1 MNRFHTVCRF
11 ALVLALLPIT
21 YTVAAQNTANV
32 RSGKA
37 GRSGGAG
44 ARAGEISSP
53 GVNHTFILG
62 GEDFLL
68 DGKPFQ
74 IISGEIHP
82 GRVPAEYWRH
92 RIQMAKAM
100 GCNTISAYLFWNHH
114 ESTEGIY
121 DFRTGNRDI
130 SLFIDIAAKEGMWV
144 IIRPGPYVCA
154 EWEFGGIPPYLLRTP
169 GIKVRCMDPVY
180 MKAAEK
186 YISRLADVLRPHLI
200 NNGGPVLMIQIENEY
215 GSYGNDRNYLFA
227 LKAIWEKS
235 GIDIPFFTGDGPTTY
250 MLEAGTLPGCAV
262 GLDSG
267 SSEEDFRLAR
277 KMNPGVPVFSSETY
291 PGWLTH
297 WGEDWARADTASL
310 LREVRFLMDNRKSF
324 NFYVIHGG
332 TNFGFTA
339 GANSGGKG
347 YEPDLTSYD
356 YDAPINEQGR
366 ATPKYMAL
374 RKLIG
379 SYLPKKT
386 NLPPI
391 PEPIPAMGFGET
403 ELVPFTSVWDNMPE
417 PVLTVQPKPFE
428 TFGQDYGFMLYRTR
442 LTGHKSGKLT
452 VIDIHDYATVFLD
465 GKYIGTLDRR
475 LGINSIDLPAS
486 GSEYPLLEIFTEAMG
501 RINFAHAMIDR
512 KGITDRVILNGMTLM
527 NWEIMGFPMNDGYA
541 ASLKATDGAVAKPG
555 IFFRGILNLDQTADT
570 FIDMTNFVKGI
581 VWVNGHNLGRYWE
594 IGPQTRL
601 YCPASWLHSG
611 ENEIIVFD
619 LHKTTPGTVRGFETM
634 N

>member
-1 MNRFHTVCRF
+1 MNDNQVICCTVF
-11 ALVLALLPIT
+11 SLVFCLLTALLP
-21 YTVAAQNTANV
+21 AQQRVT
-32 RSGKA
+32 G
-37 GRSGGAG
+37 
-44 ARAGEISSP
+44 
-53 GVNHTFILG
+53 HTFELG
-62 GEDFLL
+62 SEEFIL
-68 DGKPFQ
+68 DGKPFR

-100 GCNTISAYLFWNHH
+100 GCNTISVYLFWNHH

-130 SLFIDIAAKEGMWV
+130 SRFISIAAEEGMWV

-154 EWEFGGIPPYLLRTP
+154 EWEYGGIPPYLLRSP

-180 MKAAEK
+180 MKAAGR
-186 YISRLADVLRPHLI
+186 YISRLADVLRPHLVT
-200 NNGGPVLMIQIENEY
+200 NGGPILMVQIENEY

-227 LKAIWEKS
+227 LKGIWENS
-235 GIDIPFFTGDGPTTY
+235 GINVPFFTGDGPTTY
-250 MLEAGTLPGCAV
+250 MLEAGALPGCAV

-267 SSEEDFRLAR
+267 SSEEDFKLAR

-297 WGEDWARADTASL
+297 WGEDWARPDTADL
-310 LREVRFLMDNRKSF
+310 MREVRFLMDSGKSF

-356 YDAPINEQGR
+356 YDAPIDEQGR

-379 SYLPKKT
+379 SYLPKKAK
-386 NLPPI
+386 LPPI
-391 PEPIPAMGFGET
+391 PEPVPAMSFGET
-403 ELVPFTSVWDNMPE
+403 ELAPFTSVWDNLPD
-417 PVLTVQPKPFE
+417 PVASVQPQSFE
-428 TFGQDYGFMLYRTR
+428 TYGQDYGFMLYSTR

-465 GKYIGTLDRR
+465 GNYIGTLDRR
-475 LGINSIDLPAS
+475 LGINSVELPRTAS
-486 GSEYPLLEIFTEAMG
+486 EHPLLEIFTEGMG
-501 RINFAHAMIDR
+501 RINFAHSMIDR

-527 NWEIMGFPMNDGYA
+527 NWEVRGFPMGDGYVG
-541 ASLKATDGAVAKPG
+541 SLEATEGESTRPG
-555 IFFRGILNLDQTADT
+555 VFFRGTLKLDQTADT
-570 FIDMTNFVKGI
+570 FIDMTNFVKGF

-601 YCPASWLHSG
+601 YCPASWLHEG
-611 ENEIIVFD
+611 DNEIIVFD
-619 LHKTTPGTVRGFETM
+619 LHKTTAGSVRGFQAM

>member
-1 MNRFHTVCRF
+1 MYDNQMISRF
-11 ALVLALLPIT
+11 AIILTFSLLTAALS
-21 YTVAAQNTANV
+21 AQSHEV
-32 RSGKA
+32 R
-37 GRSGGAG
+37 
-44 ARAGEISSP
+44 
-53 GVNHTFILG
+53 HTFALG
-62 GEDFLL
+62 TEEFLL

-100 GCNTISAYLFWNHH
+100 GCNTVAAYLFWNHH
-114 ESTEGIY
+114 EAEEGIY

-130 SLFIDIAAKEGMWV
+130 ARFIATAQEEGMWV

-154 EWEFGGIPPYLLRTP
+154 EWEFGGLPPYLLRHQ
-169 GIKVRCMDPVY
+169 GIKIRCMDPVY
-180 MKAAEK
+180 LKAVER
-186 YISRLADVLRPHLI
+186 YISRLADILRPHLI
-200 NNGGPVLMIQIENEY
+200 TNGGPVLMVQIENEY
-215 GSYGNDRNYLFA
+215 GSYGNDRGYMKE
-227 LKAIWEKS
+227 LKNIWS
-235 GIDIPFFTGDGPTTY
+235 RLDIDVPFFTGDGPTTY

-267 SSEEDFRLAR
+267 SSEKDFELAR

-297 WGEDWARADTASL
+297 WGEAWARPDTGAL
-310 LREVRFLMDNRKSF
+310 LREVKFLMDNRKSF

-356 YDAPINEQGR
+356 YDAPINEQGM
-366 ATPKYMAL
+366 ATAKYMAL

-386 NLPPI
+386 KLPPI
-391 PEPIPAMGFGET
+391 PEPITVMSFPET
-403 ELVPFTSVWDNMPE
+403 ELVPFTSVWDNLPE
-417 PVLTVQPKPFE
+417 PVRSVQPKPFE
-428 TFGQDYGFMLYRTR
+428 AFGQDYGFMLYSTK

-452 VIDIHDYATVFLD
+452 AIDIHDYATVFVD
-465 GKYIGTLDRR
+465 GKFVGTLDRR
-475 LGINSIDLPAS
+475 LGINSIDLPAN
-486 GSEYPLLEIFTEAMG
+486 GTDFPVLEIFTEAMG
-501 RINFAHAMIDR
+501 RINFAHYMIDR

-527 NWEIMGFPMNDGYA
+527 DWEVRGFPMNDGYA
-541 ASLKATDGAVAKPG
+541 ESLPSTGPEQTKPG
-555 IFFRGILNLDQTADT
+555 VFFRGTLTLDATADT
-570 FIDMTNFVKGI
+570 FIDMTNFIKGFI
-581 VWVNGHNLGRYWE
+581 WVNGHNLGRYWE

-601 YCPASWLHSG
+601 FCPASWLRKG

-619 LHKTTPGTVRGFETM
+619 LHKTTPGSVKGFESL
-634 N
+634 

>member
-1 MNRFHTVCRF
+1 MNNIHIFFRFTLF
-11 ALVLALLPIT
+11 LAIL
-21 YTVAAQNTANV
+21 AATCSLAGQDAGKKKSLKEGSTAAFS
-32 RSGKA
+32 RQAAPDDSPKA
-37 GRSGGAG
+37 A
-44 ARAGEISSP
+44 
-53 GVNHTFILG
+53 HTFVLG
-62 GEDFLL
+62 SGDFLL
-68 DGKPFQ
+68 DRKPFQ

-130 SLFIDIAAKEGMWV
+130 SRFISIADEEGMWV

-154 EWEFGGIPPYLLRTP
+154 EWEFGGIPPYLLRNP
-169 GIKVRCMDPVY
+169 GIKVRCLDPVY
-180 MKAAEK
+180 MKAAER
-186 YISRLADVLRPHLI
+186 YISRLADVLRPQLI
-200 NNGGPVLMIQIENEY
+200 TNGGPVLMIQIENEY
-215 GSYGNDRNYLFA
+215 GSYGNDRNYMFA
-227 LKAIWEKS
+227 LKEIWEKS
-235 GIDIPFFTGDGPTTY
+235 DIDVSFFTGDGPTTY
-250 MLEAGTLPGCAV
+250 MLEAGTIPGCAV

-267 SSEEDFRLAR
+267 SSEEDFELAR

-297 WGEDWARADTASL
+297 WGEDWARPDTSEL

-356 YDAPINEQGR
+356 YDAPIDEQGR
-366 ATPKYMAL
+366 STAKYIAL

-379 SYLPKKT
+379 SYLPGKLR
-386 NLPPI
+386 LPPI
-391 PEPIPAMGFGET
+391 PEPIPAMSFGET
-403 ELVPFTSVWDNMPE
+403 ELVPFTSVWKNLPD
-417 PVLTVQPKPFE
+417 PVMAVQPKSFE
-428 TFGQDYGFMLYRTR
+428 AFGQDYGFMLYSTR

-452 VIDIHDYATVFLD
+452 VTDIHDYATVFLD

-486 GSEYPLLEIFTEAMG
+486 GSDHPLLEIFTEAMG
-501 RINFAHAMIDR
+501 RINFANAMIDR
-512 KGITDRVILNGMTLM
+512 KGITDRVVLNGMTLM
-527 NWEIMGFPMNDGYA
+527 NWEVRGFPMNEGYTG
-541 ASLKATDGAVAKPG
+541 SLKASGDSMTKPG
-555 IFFRGILNLDQTADT
+555 IFFRGTLNLEETADT
-570 FIDMTNFVKGI
+570 FIDMTNFVKGF

-601 YCPASWLHSG
+601 YCPASWLHRG
-611 ENEIIVFD
+611 ENEIMVFD
-619 LHKTTPGTVRGFETM
+619 LHKTAPGTVRGFQSM

>member
-1 MNRFHTVCRF
+1 MINKNAIARSLFVIVVALFVCSTADSQDAKNTF
-11 ALVLALLPIT
+11 AF
-21 YTVAAQNTANV
+21 
-32 RSGKA
+32 
-37 GRSGGAG
+37 GAD
-44 ARAGEISSP
+44 E
-53 GVNHTFILG
+53 
-62 GEDFLL
+62 FLL

-74 IISGEIHP
+74 IISGEVHP
-82 GRVPAEYWRH
+82 ARIPEEYWRH

-114 ESTEGIY
+114 ESREGIY

-130 SLFIDIAAKEGMWV
+130 SRFIATAAEEGMWV

-154 EWEFGGIPPYLLRTP
+154 EWEFGGLPPYLLRHP
-169 GIKVRCMDPVY
+169 EIKVRCMDPLY
-180 MKAAEK
+180 MKAVDR
-186 YISRLADVLRPHLI
+186 YISRLADELRPHLI
-200 NNGGPVLMIQIENEY
+200 TNGGPLLMIQIENEY
-215 GSYGNDRNYLFA
+215 GSYGNDRNYMAA
-227 LKAIWEKS
+227 LKDIWTDS
-235 GIDIPFFTGDGPTTY
+235 GIDIPFFTGDGATPY

-267 SSEEDFRLAR
+267 SSDKDFDLAR

-297 WGEDWARADTASL
+297 WGENWARPDTAEL
-310 LREVRFLMDNRKSF
+310 LSEVRYLMDSRKSF

-356 YDAPINEQGR
+356 YDAPIDEQGN

-379 SYLPKKT
+379 SYLPKKVR
-386 NLPPI
+386 LPS
-391 PEPIPAMGFGET
+391 IPAPVPVMSFPET
-403 ELVPFTSVWDNMPE
+403 ELTPFTSVWANMPP
-417 PVLTVQPKPFE
+417 PVHSVQPKSFE
-428 TFGQDYGFMLYRTR
+428 ALGQDYGFMLYSTR
-442 LTGHKSGKLT
+442 LTGHKGGKLT

-465 GKYIGTLDRR
+465 GEYAGTLDRR
-475 LGINSIDLPAS
+475 LGINSINLPQ
-486 GSEYPLLEIFTEAMG
+486 GTSEFPLLEIFTEGMG
-501 RINFAHAMIDR
+501 RINFANAMIDR

-527 NWEIMGFPMNDGYA
+527 NWNIHGFPMDEHFIAG
-541 ASLKATDGAVAKPG
+541 LKESSDSSTKPG
-555 IFFRGILNLDQTADT
+555 VFFRGKVTLNETADT
-570 FIDMTNFVKGI
+570 FIDMTNFAKGF

-601 YCPASWLHSG
+601 FCPASFLKKG
-611 ENEIIVFD
+611 VNEITVFD
-619 LHKTTPGTVRGFETM
+619 LHKTTPGTVRGFRTM
-634 N
+634 L